1 MCSAAI
7 WVPSSMRHPGRSS
20 TLDTP
25 VVSLAEIEDP
35 ETRPSDRARTERTK
49 RNCIISKV
57 MAVFGLKEKSQ
68 TGDPVMHPRP
78 CALATPQGAVHVWE
92 VTGPEPMTDLTGR
105 LLIAM
110 PGMPDP
116 RFEHSLIYVCAHSED
131 GSMGLIVNKP
141 SADVSFQALID
152 QLSIE
157 NTADLTGINVH
168 FGGPVELGRGFVL
181 HSTDFESEMTTL
193 FVDDDFAMTATL
205 DVHIER
211 CGHGKI
217 VIDEKCCHLGLEIR
231 RMQDKPA
238 TKLHRA
244 AKMHVDACQ
253 IRGVLDR
260 QLVDQRLKTH
270 IGRGFVHNEPHR
282 SILGMGA
289 DIDQAMLE
297 PRVGHPG
304 HRDQQATCQVGHGFG
319 SSHLPNMD
327 SPLRGCKGTRAG
339 MHHWIACL

>member
-205 DVHIER
+205 DVLENIASGGGPEKR
-211 CGHGKI
+211 LI
-217 VIDEKCCHLGLEIR
+217 VLGYAGWGPGQLEEEI
-231 RMQDKPA
+231 MQNGWLICDASREIVFDRADVDKWE
-238 TKLHRA
+238 A
-244 AKMHVDACQ
+244 ALGTL
-253 IRGVLDR
+253 GV
-260 QLVDQRLKTH
+260 
-270 IGRGFVHNEPHR
+270 
-282 SILGMGA
+282 
-289 DIDQAMLE
+289 
-297 PRVGHPG
+297 
-304 HRDQQATCQVGHGFG
+304 
-319 SSHLPNMD
+319 
-327 SPLRGCKGTRAG
+327 SPLALSSEGGRA
-339 MHHWIACL
+339 